1 MITFSDKLPHPMPGF
16 MNDIVSRSQNAV
28 DADMLVLSSLT
39 AISACLPNIE
49 GKYARRRVFPNLFLM
64 LAAPPS
70 AGKGRIMLARRI
82 VDPVHSLMR
91 QIYYT
96 KVHQLEEENKDK
108 KHKTDLTQVPQTML
122 FIPANSSA
130 TAIYQ
135 TLADCGGSGLI
146 FESEADTLASA
157 LSTDYGNFSDGLRKA
172 FHHEAISYNRRK
184 DREYVEITNPR
195 LSLLLAGTPH
205 QLLNLIP
212 NTENGLFSRFL
223 IYNPHIKNQWIDV
236 FDGGEE
242 VDDEQYFNSLG
253 NRFFYLYNMLRNA
266 NHSAKF
272 VLTVEQQKL
281 FNATFEH
288 WQEEL
293 SGFFGEQIT
302 PSVRRLGLITFRIA
316 MIFTALRLEFSGQS
330 LEVDTLTCNDQDFE
344 NAIFII
350 ETLLDHLASI
360 FSLMPDTSENN
371 QNTTLLPIITTF
383 LQQLPNQFSQSQIV
397 PISETLGL
405 TRTTTY
411 HYLKILIEHNKVKRI
426 KHNSYEKN

>member
-16 MNDIVSRSQNAV
+16 MNDVVARSQNAI

-91 QIYYT
+91 QIYHT
-96 KVHQLEEENKDK
+96 KIHQLEEENKDK
-108 KHKTDLTQVPQTML
+108 KQKTDLTQVPQTML

-195 LSLLLAGTPH
+195 LSLLLAGTPR

-223 IYNPHIKNQWIDV
+223 IYSPQVKNKWIDV
-236 FDGGEE
+236 FDGGEDI
-242 VDDEQYFNSLG
+242 DDEQYFNSLG
-253 NRFFYLYNMLRNA
+253 NRFFYLYNMLR
-266 NHSAKF
+266 SATHKAEF
-272 VLTVEQQKL
+272 VLSPEQQKL
-281 FNATFEH
+281 FNTTFEH

-344 NAIFII
+344 NAIFIV
-350 ETLLDHLASI
+350 ETLLDHLASV
-360 FSLMPDTSENN
+360 FSLMPDSEK
-371 QNTTLLPIITTF
+371 QNEHHSLLPIITTF
-383 LQQLPNQFSQSQIV
+383 YQQLPTKFSRTQIV
-397 PISETLGL
+397 PVIETLGIPP
-405 TRTTTY
+405 TTAY
-411 HYLKILIEHNKVKRI
+411 RYLKILIEHNKIKRI

>member
-1 MITFSDKLPHPMPGF
+1 MITFSDKLPHPLPGF
-16 MNDIVSRSQNAV
+16 MNEVMSRSQNAV

-49 GKYARRRVFPNLFLM
+49 GQYARRRVYPNLFLM

-82 VDPVHSLMR
+82 VEPVHTLMR

-96 KVHQLEEENKDK
+96 KVHQIEEENKDK
-108 KHKTDLTQVPQTML
+108 KQKQDHSSVPQTML

-184 DREYVEITNPR
+184 DREYVEIMNPR
-195 LSLLLAGTPH
+195 LSLLLAGTPR

-212 NTENGLFSRFL
+212 STENGLFSRFL
-223 IYNPHIKNQWIDV
+223 IYNPHIENRWIDV

-266 NHSAKF
+266 KHTAKF
-272 VLTVEQQKL
+272 VLTLNQQKL
-281 FNATFEH
+281 FNSTFEH
-288 WQEEL
+288 WQDEL

-316 MIFTALRLEFSGQS
+316 MIFTTLRLEFSGET
-330 LEVDTLTCNDQDFE
+330 LEIDTLTCNDQDFE
-344 NAIFII
+344 NAIFIV
-350 ETLLDHLASI
+350 ESLLDHLAAI
-360 FSLMPDTSENN
+360 FSQMPDSDN
-371 QNTTLLPIITTF
+371 QNGRSSLLPIITTF
-383 LQQLPNQFSQSQIV
+383 YQQLPANFSRAQIV
-397 PISETLGL
+397 PVIETLGIPA
-405 TRTTTY
+405 TTAY
-411 HYLKILIEHNKVKRI
+411 RYLKILIEHNKIKRI